1 MLKDKTKELQKLESE
16 KSDIERQK
24 SLLEKEVKKF
34 QFSSDENIVKKFS
47 ELSSILD
54 NNDVDIEKRMSNF
67 IQGAK
72 TLTQYLEKYSKTI
85 TVIET
90 NASEVARKTS
100 TQEVSFKLYPDIFK
114 LKPVSRNGFFD
125 CLSAPTGVGK
135 TRFILNLMYH
145 KYLEKKVTY
154 FFSFEMTEEE
164 IVFNLLAIDV
174 FYRSFNPNTGKYEL
188 VLSKEQMELEYKN
201 TSEQKKKFY
210 DSRLDDMF
218 SFIRLLWVD
227 KPTPKNVFFGMTYK
241 QEEHGEEPEFVF
253 IDHFH
258 LMISDDEQI
267 KGEVAIYSDVAKK
280 LYMYAK
286 KTNSVF
292 FILGQMDNKEK
303 DDPKHYEESGWK
315 WCGDFPTYVQH
326 YWKLFADPD
335 NRSQWLLYNAKLR
348 NDVKVYEPYQIKF
361 CPSNGAIMSS
371 KNEHLK

>member
-135 TRFILNLMYH
+135 TRFIH
-145 KYLEKKVTY
+145 
-154 FFSFEMTEEE
+154 
-164 IVFNLLAIDV
+164 
-174 FYRSFNPNTGKYEL
+174 
-188 VLSKEQMELEYKN
+188 
-201 TSEQKKKFY
+201 
-210 DSRLDDMF
+210 SRC
-218 SFIRLLWVD
+218 
-227 KPTPKNVFFGMTYK
+227 
-241 QEEHGEEPEFVF
+241 
-253 IDHFH
+253 
-258 LMISDDEQI
+258 
-267 KGEVAIYSDVAKK
+267 
-280 LYMYAK
+280 
-286 KTNSVF
+286 NSV
-292 FILGQMDNKEK
+292 
-303 DDPKHYEESGWK
+303 
-315 WCGDFPTYVQH
+315 
-326 YWKLFADPD
+326 
-335 NRSQWLLYNAKLR
+335 
-348 NDVKVYEPYQIKF
+348 
-361 CPSNGAIMSS
+361 
-371 KNEHLK
+371 